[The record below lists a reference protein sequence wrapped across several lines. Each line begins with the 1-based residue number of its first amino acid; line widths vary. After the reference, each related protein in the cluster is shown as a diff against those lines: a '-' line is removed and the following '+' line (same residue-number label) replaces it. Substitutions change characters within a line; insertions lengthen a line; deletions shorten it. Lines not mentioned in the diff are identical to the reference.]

1 MSFLKPPTQQ
11 PLHSKLIR
19 QYYLHENGKSTNA
32 FCTPAA
38 EEANRDIATPYSVLR
53 TLAGKGFNAAI
64 HLPAIADP
72 PGNLSSPVRSACKHA
87 QIGALCDPAC
97 TSKTLKELP
106 RHAARVFTLRSC
118 LGHFAIPSKT
128 KMRDAEAMTFSG
140 TPGLADTGDSQLL
153 GEFSQTCQYAGMRE
167 LQADGHALSENGLQ
181 TGT

>member
-87 QIGALCDPAC
+87 QTRSEPCVTPRALLKLLKSSPAMQPEC
-97 TSKTLKELP
+97 
-106 RHAARVFTLRSC
+106 LRFD
-118 LGHFAIPSKT
+118 LV
-128 KMRDAEAMTFSG
+128 
-140 TPGLADTGDSQLL
+140 
-153 GEFSQTCQYAGMRE
+153 
-167 LQADGHALSENGLQ
+167 
-181 TGT
+181 